1 MKKLILQKK
10 SALVTIEPNK
20 TKEYKIPYHNEL
32 NTEQYEAVMHT
43 NGAAL
48 VIAGAG
54 TGKTRTLVYRV
65 ARLVED
71 GVPPEQILLLT
82 FTKKSSAE
90 MLRRASQLL
99 DGRCDKVSGGTFHS
113 FAHQLLRKYAAG
125 VGIEPNFSILDQSDA
140 EDTINLLRAQLGL
153 EKSKRTFP
161 QKQTLIAIYSAS
173 INRCIP
179 VEKFVETHY
188 PRFTEEIPQIQSLIQ
203 LYIRYKRQ
211 HNLMDYD
218 DLLVYLLSLLQS
230 PKFKN
235 IIQNSYRY
243 LMVDEYQ
250 DTNSLQHQIVVELA
264 GSRQNVMAVGDDAQ
278 SIYSFRGANY
288 QNIFNFP
295 KSFKD
300 CKVITIARNYRSTQ
314 MILEVANEIIRNAG
328 VRYEKELVGVEAGN
342 VAPIIVSMSDE
353 RQQSLFVVQQIIE
366 ARENGIPLT
375 EIAVLFRSGYMSFD
389 LEIELNRANI
399 PFRKFGGLKFIESAH
414 IKDLIAFYKC
424 VYNPLDVVAWHRIL
438 LLLEGVG
445 ARTAAKIIDDISNGH
460 LTLKD
465 YSILKN
471 YRSSE
476 GIVDLFDLLKRES
489 NGLEKIGNMAVRFA
503 EFYRPIL
510 KKKYDDFAKRW
521 KDIEMFLGIA
531 ERYTSLATFLADMAL
546 DSPIEST
553 DVDPEDSIDE
563 YVTLSTIHSAKGLE
577 WNTVFIIWAL
587 DGKFPS
593 SKSIGSLEDTE
604 EERRLLYVAVTRA
617 KSSLFITYP
626 TNIYDRETGFVLGSP
641 SRFLDSIG
649 EEVSER
655 YVLVEENE

>member
-1 MKKLILQKK
+1 MKKLVLQKK
-10 SALVTIEPNK
+10 STLLESHTS
-20 TKEYKIPYHNEL
+20 KEYKILYHNEL
-32 NTEQYEAVMHT
+32 NDEQYRAVMHT
-43 NGAAL
+43 DGAAL

-71 GVPPEQILLLT
+71 GIPPEQILLLT

-99 DGRCDKVSGGTFHS
+99 DGRCDNVSGGTFHS
-113 FAHQLLRKYAAG
+113 FAHQLLRKYALG
-125 VGIEPNFSILDQSDA
+125 VGIQSNFSILDQGDA

-161 QKQTLIAIYSAS
+161 QKHTLIAMYSAS
-173 INRCIP
+173 VNRCTPI
-179 VEKFVETHY
+179 EIIIETQY
-188 PRFTEEIPQIQSLIQ
+188 PRFIEEIPQIQALVQS
-203 LYIRYKRQ
+203 YIRYKRQ

-218 DLLVYLLSLLQS
+218 DLLVYLLSLLQTD
-230 PKFKN
+230 KFKKS
-235 IIQNSYRY
+235 IQNSYRY
-243 LMVDEYQ
+243 IMVDEYQ
-250 DTNSLQHQIVVELA
+250 DTNLLQHQIVVELA
-264 GSRQNVMAVGDDAQ
+264 GKNQNVMAVGDDAQ

-295 KSFKD
+295 KSFND
-300 CKVITIARNYRSTQ
+300 CRLITIAKNYRSTQ
-314 MILEVANEIIRNAG
+314 KVLEVANEIIKHAG
-328 VRYEKELVGVEAGN
+328 IRYEKELVATEEGTT
-342 VAPIIVSMSDE
+342 APIIVSMSDE

-366 ARENGIPLT
+366 ARENGIPLQ

-399 PFRKFGGLKFIESAH
+399 PFKKFGGLKFIESAH
-414 IKDLIAFYKC
+414 IKDMIAFFKC
-424 VYNPLDVVAWHRIL
+424 VFNPIDVVSWHRIL

-445 ARTAAKIIDDISNGH
+445 ARTAAKVIDDISNGF
-460 LTLKD
+460 LSLND

-476 GIVDLFDLLKRES
+476 GIIALFDLIRREKKGIE
-489 NGLEKIGNMAVRFA
+489 NIGAMAVRFA

-510 KKKYDDFAKRW
+510 KKKYDDFSKRW
-521 KDIEMFLGIA
+521 KDIEMFLSIT
-531 ERYTSLATFLADMAL
+531 ERYDSLTSFLSDMAL
-546 DSPIEST
+546 DSPVESA
-553 DVDPEDSIDE
+553 DVDPDDLKDE
-563 YVTLSTIHSAKGLE
+563 FVTLSTIHSAKGLE

-593 SKSIGSLEDTE
+593 SKSLHSLEDTE

-617 KSSLFITYP
+617 KVSLFITYP
-626 TNIYDRETGFVLGSP
+626 TNIYDRETGFVLGNS
-641 SRFLDSIG
+641 SRFLDTIS

-655 YVLVEENE
+655 FVLVEENE